1 MVNETTRKSCVL
13 VVDDMSANVQVLA
26 ESLVED
32 YDVKVALSGQEAL
45 SIVFSDAPPDLILLD
60 IIMPGMDGYE
70 VCRRVKNDEKSR
82 EIPVIFVTIMDE
94 MDDETRG
101 FDVGGVDYITK
112 PICVPIVRARVKAQL
127 ELKRNREE
135 LKEQNRILKENL
147 RLREDVESIVRHDLK
162 TPLSVFLWAVD
173 LLSMD
178 PTINETQQRALA
190 LMKQAS
196 HTMTQTLNS
205 AINVIKMERGE
216 YMLNPTHVDIIE
228 LLHQILSDMYG
239 LMATKHLNCH
249 IYLNGVLPD
258 AGDSFM
264 LSGERI
270 LFYTMLGNLLKNAME
285 ASDEGKDVSI
295 FLDEGPEKTIR
306 IHNSG
311 CIPES
316 IREVFFEKYITSNKK
331 LGTGL
336 GTYSARLMAK
346 TQKGDISFIT
356 SETEGTTVTVRF
368 PAAVL
373 PR

>member
-1 MVNETTRKSCVL
+1 MANETTRKPCVL
-13 VVDDMSANVQVLA
+13 VVDDMSANVQILA
-26 ESLVED
+26 ESLVEE

-70 VCRRVKNDEKSR
+70 VCRRVKSDERSR

-94 MDDETRG
+94 IDDETRG

-178 PTINETQQRALA
+178 PAISETQHRALA

-216 YMLNPTHVDIIE
+216 YMLNPSQVDIIE

-249 IYLNGVLPD
+249 IYLNGVSPD
-258 AGDSFM
+258 AGDAFM

-285 ASDEGKDVSI
+285 ASDEYGDVSI
-295 FLDEGPEKTIR
+295 FLDNGSEKTIR

-346 TQKGDISFIT
+346 TQKGDISFTT
-356 SETEGTTVTVRF
+356 SEAEGTTVTVRF
-368 PAAVL
+368 PAAVI

>member
-1 MVNETTRKSCVL
+1 MINDTPRKPCVL

-26 ESLVED
+26 EALVED
-32 YDVKVALSGQEAL
+32 HDVKVALSGQEAL
-45 SIVFSDAPPDLILLD
+45 DIVFSDDPPDLILLD

-70 VCRRVKNDEKSR
+70 VCRRLKHDERSR

-178 PTINETQQRALA
+178 PDINETQQRALH
-190 LMKQAS
+190 LMKQAT

-216 YMLNPTHVDIIE
+216 YMLNPANVDIIE

-239 LMATKHLNCH
+239 LMAAKHLNCH
-249 IYLNGVLPD
+249 IYMNGGSPGP
-258 AGDSFM
+258 GDTFI

-270 LFYTMLGNLLKNAME
+270 LFYTMLANLLKNAME
-285 ASDEGKDVSI
+285 ASDECGTI
-295 FLDEGPEKTIR
+295 TIRLDDGARKTIR
-306 IHNSG
+306 IQNSG

-346 TQKGDISFIT
+346 TQKGDISFTT
-356 SETEGTTVTVRF
+356 SEAEGTTVTVSF
-368 PAAVL
+368 PNAGAS
-373 PR
+373 R